1 MVNYSV
7 TYTDTFGGEA
17 NFCWAHRFEIQAKT
31 MRGAVRKAKAHHLV
45 GLTGW
50 PCVTTD
56 FGNEVQLQPKG
67 LCTILFV
74 TEDYR

>member
-31 MRGAVRKAKAHHLV
+31 MRGAVRKAKALV
-45 GLTGW
+45 RLNGW